1 MGLSSMLI
9 IQALMNMAVA
19 VDLMPVTGL
28 TLPMISLGGTS
39 LLFTCE
45 AFGMILSV
53 SKYVETQ
60 TQAA

>member
-1 MGLSSMLI
+1 
-9 IQALMNMAVA
+9 MNMAVA

-39 LLFTCE
+39 LLFTCV

-60 TQAA
+60 TQVE